1 MKPTANY
8 WAVSSL
14 VLVCLFALGGCNT
27 APMWAD
33 GQKVDGPTV
42 NRYGPENIELPDIQ
56 IVGTKE
62 VDLVEEVLTH
72 RSMYHRTLRA
82 LRDYYAGHGY
92 EQKRRWAAA
101 ELTALHKVQPFK
113 YLLSA
118 EIPGASLRP
127 VDSIAEADVLRQ
139 RSE

>member
-8 WAVSSL
+8 WAVFSL
-14 VLVCLFALGGCNT
+14 VFVCLFALGGCNT

-56 IVGTKE
+56 IVEAKE

-82 LRDYYAGHGY
+82 LRDYFGRSSTITGRQPTSNSSRSPCAIGTTPCPSTKSPAAG
-92 EQKRRWAAA
+92 
-101 ELTALHKVQPFK
+101 LP
-113 YLLSA
+113 
-118 EIPGASLRP
+118 IP
-127 VDSIAEADVLRQ
+127 
-139 RSE
+139 RSSTIR